1 MMGDSTIWFIIGI
14 MWGIILLAQL
24 PHIAQWYHDSTVQ
37 EFIFVPEEECQDIWE
52 RIEAGSLY
60 HEPMVGW
67 VYKGLTFS
75 NVIASSKNADLT
87 KEQFQYCVNH
97 MPGGATNG

>member
-37 EFIFVPEEECQDIWE
+37 EIIFVPEEECQNIWAS
-52 RIEAGSLY
+52 IADGSLY
-60 HEPMVGW
+60 HEPLVGW
-67 VYKGLTFS
+67 VYKGIFFGS
-75 NVIASSKNADLT
+75 IGYFQDVDLT
-87 KEQFQYCVNH
+87 EEQFQYCINH
-97 MPGGATNG
+97 MPGGSG